1 MRISDWSS
9 DVCASDLIADPERRQ
24 QQLRH
29 RSDIQDMT
37 GTISGKRQQRL
48 RFEMKFMVVIILDD
62 SEPELACKVQ
72 QPKPALGTQR
82 NGGRELVVRSN
93 EHSAHRI
100 AAAGPLD
107 RFDVDHVE
115 RQSTTLNFS
124 H

>member
-62 SEPELACKVQ
+62 REPELACKVQ
-72 QPKPALGTQR
+72 QPKPALG
-82 NGGRELVVRSN
+82 RS
-93 EHSAHRI
+93 E
-100 AAAGPLD
+100 
-107 RFDVDHVE
+107 E
-115 RQSTTLNFS
+115 RRVGKECVSTCRS
-124 H
+124 RWSPYH